1 MNHPHK
7 ELPTERECILKA
19 HMDEVEKKLRSSM
32 IEFFTEQLQKTGY
45 EAVSYAVSQKG
56 KENILILWE
65 SPIEELMVDAANRI
79 KSAYSYA
86 SNDIQV
92 ELTHPLLPNPVS
104 IHINKYLQEEN
115 PRINLQE
122 GYFRLIN
129 FAESYRSSYKS
140 KHKNLKPFRREKLNK
155 DGLDIFASPYST
167 SFMEV
172 AFSNH
177 FSFITKTGEFIDRF
191 NARQI

>member
-7 ELPTERECILKA
+7 ELPTERECILKDR
-19 HMDEVEKKLRSSM
+19 MDEVEKKLRSSM

-45 EAVSYAVSQKG
+45 EAVSFAVPSRG
-56 KENILILWE
+56 KENILMLWE
-65 SPIEELMVDAANRI
+65 SPIEELMVDAANGI
-79 KSAYSYA
+79 ELAFGYHH
-86 SNDIQV
+86 NDIQV
-92 ELTHPLLPNPVS
+92 ELTHPLLPNPMP
-104 IHINKYLQEEN
+104 IHIRKYLIEGD

-122 GYFRLIN
+122 GYFHLIN
-129 FAESYRSSYKS
+129 FTDYHRSSHKS

-155 DGLDIFASPYST
+155 DGLDIFASTYSMA
-167 SFMEV
+167 FLEV

-191 NARQI
+191 TARQI